1 MVAYLSVYISMLL
14 VVHYGIL
21 LYFRLDYDS
30 LRRQDVVVALS
41 PSHLISDT
49 DVGY

>member
-30 LRRQDVVVALS
+30 LRRQDVVALS

>member
-21 LYFRLDYDS
+21 LYFIRLDYDS
-30 LRRQDVVVALS
+30 LRRQDVVALS